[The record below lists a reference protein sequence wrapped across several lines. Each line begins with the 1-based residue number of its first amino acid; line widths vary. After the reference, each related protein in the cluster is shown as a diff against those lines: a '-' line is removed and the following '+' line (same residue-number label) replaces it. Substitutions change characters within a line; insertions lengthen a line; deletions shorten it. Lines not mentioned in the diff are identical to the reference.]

1 MLEKIYFAF
10 IRPIFEYG
18 CVVWDKSPRHDIL
31 FNEME
36 KIQLQAARIV
46 TCTNNY
52 SSKHLL
58 YIETGWVELSKR
70 REKQR
75 LILLFKI
82 INGMA
87 PMHLLNTYNNSNN
100 ASYDYNLRNNKMQ
113 LIYTRTESI
122 RSSFLP
128 ASFRL
133 WNELEPSVRNASSLS
148 EFKSSSCKKSYKKNH
163 YYDYGNRKILS
174 SIRMQCSK
182 LNHDLTVNNI
192 IDNELC
198 NCGRTEAASHYFLEC
213 PLYIVQRNQLML
225 ETIFLPSLNIIL
237 NGDERIDTQGNIE
250 LHGAVSK
257 YITQTNRF

>member
-1 MLEKIYFAF
+1 MLSALKYKLNRSVLEKIYFAF

-18 CVVWDKSPRHDIL
+18 CVVWDNSPRHDIL

-46 TCTNNY
+46 TGTNNY

-58 YIETGWVELSKR
+58 YIETGWDKLSKR

-75 LILLFKI
+75 LILSFKI

-87 PMHLLNTYNNSNN
+87 PMHLLNIYNAFNN

-113 LIYTRTESI
+113 LIYSRTESF
-122 RSSFLP
+122 RSSFFP

-148 EFKSSSCKKSYKKNH
+148 EFKSLCKKSYKKNQ
-163 YYDYGNRKILS
+163 YYDYGNRKISCILL
-174 SIRMQCSK
+174 SIRLHCSK
-182 LNHDLTVNNI
+182 LNHDLTANNI
-192 IDNELC
+192 IENELC
-198 NCGRTEAASHYFLEC
+198 NCGRTETAFHYFLEC
-213 PLYIVQRNQLML
+213 PLYIV
-225 ETIFLPSLNIIL
+225 
-237 NGDERIDTQGNIE
+237 
-250 LHGAVSK
+250 
-257 YITQTNRF
+257 